1 MSILG
6 LFRSVKKGTI
16 LMIGRRSSFTFAMID
31 TPKRAHTDRSVVV
44 GHLPQL
50 QQCQSQF
57 DPTPTITTHTFANRF
72 RVSQHSKQL
81 LKKKKKEVWQCT
93 YLRMVR
99 YYELTRNGMKLLCTQ
114 RLELDNVWTVRL

>member
-6 LFRSVKKGTI
+6 LFQSIKKGMI

-31 TPKRAHTDRSVVV
+31 TPKRAHTDRSFVV

-57 DPTPTITTHTFANRF
+57 HPTPTITTHTFANRF
-72 RVSQHSKQL
+72 RVSQHSKEL
-81 LKKKKKEVWQCT
+81 LNNKKKKV
-93 YLRMVR
+93 
-99 YYELTRNGMKLLCTQ
+99 
-114 RLELDNVWTVRL
+114 